1 MTSQEIM
8 IGRMLKHMLYYPS
21 LGTRPFALRV
31 MVWGMLYTRLVQAAT
46 IVAAQSDCSI
56 QIRHLAPPSI
66 ITRTQYAGMVRRE
79 WRWRRQSRQR
89 FKRLNSSAI
98 NFFHKSATF
107 HHHNSPQLYHTQNE
121 PHPLADVIRP
131 HCIPLCTNRV

>member
-1 MTSQEIM
+1 MGRYVSQLEEP
-8 IGRMLKHMLYYPS
+8 LSS

-31 MVWGMLYTRLVQAAT
+31 MVWGTLYTRLVQAAT
-46 IVAAQSDCSI
+46 IVAVQSDCSI

-66 ITRTQYAGMVRRE
+66 IARTHACMVRRE
-79 WRWRRQSRQR
+79 WRSRRQSRQR

-98 NFFHKSATF
+98 NFFHKSATL

-121 PHPLADVIRP
+121 PRPLADVIRP

>member
-1 MTSQEIM
+1 M
-8 IGRMLKHMLYYPS
+8 IKIRHLIS

-66 ITRTQYAGMVRRE
+66 IARTQHAGMVR
-79 WRWRRQSRQR
+79 
-89 FKRLNSSAI
+89 
-98 NFFHKSATF
+98 
-107 HHHNSPQLYHTQNE
+107 
-121 PHPLADVIRP
+121 
-131 HCIPLCTNRV
+131 